1 MQTNISDIKLK
12 AAKPARK
19 DYRIQIGGNT
29 YLDVLSTGR
38 KVWRMRFNDPT
49 TKKPAIYTFGDYPKI
64 PLRDMGRLAEEV
76 KELVRQGINPTTHRK
91 EEAIRLERERE
102 AAKRADRLSFE
113 SVSRE
118 WHKHRLEVMQKW
130 KPTHA
135 EKILTSLEADVF
147 PDIGG
152 VHIAKVDAPMLL
164 DVLQKVIDR
173 GAIETARKLNQRISS
188 ILS

>member
-12 AAKPARK
+12 AAKPASK

-76 KELVRQGINPTTHRK
+76 KELSGQD
-91 EEAIRLERERE
+91 A
-102 AAKRADRLSFE
+102 
-113 SVSRE
+113 
-118 WHKHRLEVMQKW
+118 
-130 KPTHA
+130 
-135 EKILTSLEADVF
+135 VF
-147 PDIGG
+147 
-152 VHIAKVDAPMLL
+152 
-164 DVLQKVIDR
+164 QKVR
-173 GAIETARKLNQRISS
+173 GTWLLGIACRATTAWGTIAG
-188 ILS
+188 